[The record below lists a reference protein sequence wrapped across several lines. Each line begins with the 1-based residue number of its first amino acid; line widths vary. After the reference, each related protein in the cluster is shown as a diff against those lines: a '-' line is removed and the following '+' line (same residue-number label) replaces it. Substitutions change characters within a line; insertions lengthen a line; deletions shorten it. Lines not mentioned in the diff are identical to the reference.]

1 MCLDHSIGL
10 SSGKFPLLHHITE
23 INFKR
28 NHQLTRVVAKS
39 LFLFAFSLS
48 RLLNHFSPPAQ
59 WLLSVPHPS
68 HPAHA
73 YPRFLAPIQ
82 KRRCSP
88 RCGSL
93 CRFSAVVPSHVA
105 ATSGSRSVTGSCCIC
120 ARARQGW
127 RYEIFGCAREG
138 SKLR

>member
-1 MCLDHSIGL
+1 MPGDHSVGL
-10 SSGKFPLLHHITE
+10 SSEKFLLPHHTTV
-23 INFKR
+23 INFNR
-28 NHQLTRVVAKS
+28 NRQLTRVVAKS
-39 LFLFAFSLS
+39 LVLFAFSL
-48 RLLNHFSPPAQ
+48 RCLLNHFSPPAR

-68 HPAHA
+68 HLAHA

-88 RCGSL
+88 RCGSW

-105 ATSGSRSVTGSCCIC
+105 ATSGSRSVMGSCCIC

-127 RYEIFGCAREG
+127 YYEIFGCAQEG